1 MNDLKFTEC
10 IRKIQS
16 GDRQGL
22 EDIYSEYYKLIYSA
36 ALAVTGNR
44 TDAEDAVSDYF
55 VKLWLGISGGKITF
69 DASKT
74 GHRRWL
80 AVTANNL
87 ALDNMR
93 KAHRSESPEE
103 LSEEDAPTENPE
115 ESLIEQVRVKEA
127 LDSLDENEREVVHLK
142 HFGGF
147 TLKEISEI
155 LSVPQ
160 GTAAWR
166 YRTAAE
172 KLRKLLGEAF

>member
-1 MNDLKFTEC
+1 MTDMRFTEC
-10 IRKIQS
+10 IRRIQS
-16 GDRQGL
+16 GDRKGL

-44 TDAEDAVSDYF
+44 TDAEDTVSDYF
-55 VKLWLGISGGKITF
+55 VKLWIGISQGKIRFDGGK
-69 DASKT
+69 A
-74 GHRRWL
+74 GHKRWL
-80 AVTANNL
+80 AVTARNL

-93 KAHRSESPEE
+93 RQHPSDELTEEDAPSESPEE
-103 LSEEDAPTENPE
+103 SMIDC
-115 ESLIEQVRVKEA
+115 VRVKEA
-127 LDSLDENEREVVHLK
+127 LSSLDESEREVVHLK

-160 GTAAWR
+160 GTAAWK

-172 KLRKLLGEAF
+172 KLKKILGEAF